1 LVADDAETAD
11 RRDGRKQEHKY
22 WLRHNTVSSI
32 VISAKTKMMM
42 KKRQGSATSHDQHYT
57 CSTPLLLMVMVR
69 FVPFVSVATAF
80 QGAAVVRSSNTVTP
94 TRRHNSG
101 RGVNTMLLPTAAT
114 MKPLMM
120 VGSTTTSTTAAA
132 EQQERPAK
140 AVATV
145 AAATTTTTA
154 MTTKIID
161 GPVILFDGVCNFCNA
176 WVDILLRI
184 DIQRQFKFAPLQS
197 TIGRELLV
205 SIGRRPD
212 DITSVI
218 LIDPRGQQQNN
229 DGAAPVY
236 YDKSDCVLQVVKT
249 LGWPAMVAANAAT
262 ALVPIESRN
271 GLYDLVAENR
281 YNFLGKRDECRC
293 GDPQYSDRFLS

>member
-1 LVADDAETAD
+1 M
-11 RRDGRKQEHKY
+11 
-22 WLRHNTVSSI
+22 
-32 VISAKTKMMM
+32 MMM
-42 KKRQGSATSHDQHYT
+42 KRLSTTSHDRYT
-57 CSTPLLLMVMVR
+57 TTMPLLFLMLVIDR
-69 FVPFVSVATAF
+69 SVPFVSVATAF
-80 QGAAVVRSSNTVTP
+80 PGAAVLRRSSTTVTP
-94 TRRHNSG
+94 KRHTSG
-101 RGVNTMLLPTAAT
+101 GVTSTLFLLPAAM

-120 VGSTTTSTTAAA
+120 VGSTTTSTAAA
-132 EQQERPAK
+132 ATEQQEPLA
-140 AVATV
+140 

-154 MTTKIID
+154 TNNIID

-197 TIGRELLV
+197 NIGRELLV

-218 LIDPRGQQQNN
+218 LIDPRRKNAN
-229 DGAAPVY
+229 GAAAAVPAY

-249 LGWPAMVAANAAT
+249 LGFPGMVAATAAT
-262 ALVPIESRN
+262 ALVPIDSRN

-281 YNFLGKRDECRC
+281 YNLLGKRDECRC

>member
-1 LVADDAETAD
+1 M
-11 RRDGRKQEHKY
+11 
-22 WLRHNTVSSI
+22 
-32 VISAKTKMMM
+32 MMM
-42 KKRQGSATSHDQHYT
+42 KRQGATCHDHYYT
-57 CSTPLLLMVMVR
+57 TMPLLLMVMVR

-80 QGAAVVRSSNTVTP
+80 QGAAVLRSSTTGTP
-94 TRRHNSG
+94 TKRHDSG
-101 RGVNTMLLPTAAT
+101 CGVTTLLLPTAAR

-120 VGSTTTSTTAAA
+120 VGSTTTTSTAADQQ
-132 EQQERPAK
+132 QQELERP
-140 AVATV
+140 ATV
-145 AAATTTTTA
+145 AAARTTST
-154 MTTKIID
+154 IID

-176 WVDILLRI
+176 WVDVLLRI

-218 LIDPRGQQQNN
+218 LIDPRGQQNNN
-229 DGAAPVY
+229 DAAPVY

-262 ALVPIESRN
+262 ALVPIGSRN

-281 YNFLGKRDECRC
+281 YNLLGKRDECRC

>member
-11 RRDGRKQEHKY
+11 RRDGRKQARTQMAASQYKQQCY
-22 WLRHNTVSSI
+22 
-32 VISAKTKMMM
+32 ISAKTKMMM
-42 KKRQGSATSHDQHYT
+42 KKRQGATSHDHYT
-57 CSTPLLLMVMVR
+57 TMPLLLMVMVR

-80 QGAAVVRSSNTVTP
+80 QGAAVLRRSSITGTP
-94 TRRHNSG
+94 TRRHDSG
-101 RGVNTMLLPTAAT
+101 CCVTTLLFPTAAR

-120 VGSTTTSTTAAA
+120 VGSSTTAA
-132 EQQERPAK
+132 EQQQQELERPA
-140 AVATV
+140 TV
-145 AAATTTTTA
+145 AATTTTTRTT
-154 MTTKIID
+154 TTKIID

-184 DIQRQFKFAPLQS
+184 DLQRQFKFAPLQS

-218 LIDPRGQQQNN
+218 LIDPRGQQNNN
-229 DGAAPVY
+229 DAPVY

-262 ALVPIESRN
+262 ALVPIGSRN

-281 YNFLGKRDECRC
+281 YNLLGKRDECRC